1 MAKPKNSGARLPNY
15 QRAVIVAEKLKN
27 YLLHPVKGKGKAH
40 FFRSLGYR
48 MQNFRR
54 LKYDI
59 QEGLKH
65 NPATQRITEKTNK
78 YGHKAYSVN
87 MVLGVD
93 KKARVVTGW
102 QIDKGDNR
110 PRFITAM
117 PAKDKKKKKDGV
129 TNV

>member
-1 MAKPKNSGARLPNY
+1 MAKPKTSGARLPNY

-27 YLLHPVKGKGKAH
+27 YLLHPIKSKGKVE
-40 FFRSLGYR
+40 FFNSLGYR

-54 LKYDI
+54 LKSDI
-59 QEGLKH
+59 QKGLKN
-65 NPATQRITEKTNK
+65 NPAVPREDEKVNK

-87 MVLGVD
+87 MVLGID

-102 QIDKGDNR
+102 QIDKGDNK

-117 PAKDKKKKKDGV
+117 PAKKKKEKRME
-129 TNV
+129 

>member
-1 MAKPKNSGARLPNY
+1 MGGRGASSGRLPNY
-15 QRAVIVAEKLKN
+15 QRAIIVSQKLKG
-27 YLLHPVKGKGKAH
+27 YLLHPTKGKGKAH

-54 LKYDI
+54 LKADI
-59 QEGLKH
+59 QNGLR
-65 NPATQRITEKTNK
+65 NNNAILREKPNK
-78 YGHKAYSVN
+78 YGHKAYSVT
-87 MVLGVD
+87 MVLGID

-117 PAKDKKKKKDGV
+117 PEKEDKK
-129 TNV
+129 

>member
-1 MAKPKNSGARLPNY
+1 MAKPKTSGARLPNY
-15 QRAVIVAEKLKN
+15 QRAVIVSKKLKN
-27 YLLHPVKGKGKAH
+27 YLLHPIKSKGKVE
-40 FFRSLGYR
+40 FFNSLGYK

-54 LKYDI
+54 LKSDI
-59 QEGLKH
+59 QAGLKN
-65 NPATQRITEKTNK
+65 NPAVPREKEKTNK

-87 MVLGVD
+87 MVLGID

-117 PAKDKKKKKDGV
+117 PAKDKKKKG
-129 TNV
+129 TE

>member
-1 MAKPKNSGARLPNY
+1 MAKPKTSGARLPNY

-27 YLLHPVKGKGKAH
+27 YLLHPIKSKGKAG
-40 FFRSLGYR
+40 FFYSLGYR

-54 LKYDI
+54 LKSDI

-78 YGHKAYSVN
+78 YGHKAYNVD
-87 MVLGVD
+87 MVLGID
-93 KKARVVTGW
+93 KKARVVTAW
-102 QIDKGDNR
+102 QIDKGDNQ

-117 PAKDKKKKKDGV
+117 PAKGKKEKGME
-129 TNV
+129 

>member
-1 MAKPKNSGARLPNY
+1 MAKPKTSGARLPNY
-15 QRAVIVAEKLKN
+15 QRAVILTEKIKN
-27 YLLHPVKGKGKAH
+27 YLLHPINGPGKIK

-54 LKYDI
+54 LKADI
-59 QEGLKH
+59 QEGLKN
-65 NPATQRITEKTNK
+65 NPAIPRITEKTNK

-87 MVLGVD
+87 MVLGID
-93 KKARVVTGW
+93 KKARVVTAW

-117 PAKDKKKKKDGV
+117 AAKDKKKKRME
-129 TNV
+129 